1 MLDVAER
8 AGVSKASVSRFIGDD
23 RALLSDAIALRIE
36 QAIDELGY
44 RPNQMARGLKR
55 GRTRLIGMLVAD
67 IRNPYSIAV
76 MHGVETACRQHG
88 YSLVVC
94 NTDRDDEQERQHLA
108 ALRAYNIEGLIVNT
122 LGHHLDQLLELQREM
137 PLVLV
142 DRKVEPLHSDLV
154 GLDNRVAVRM
164 AVEHLEQQGYRDL
177 LLVTEATDGTSS
189 RLERLDSFKAEMT
202 NRPTLTGAVLELD
215 GELEQRLQKFLG
227 KSGPKALFCANG
239 IAALA
244 CTRALKNL
252 GCDLFDDVGLIALDD
267 LDWYPLVGN
276 GITALAQPTEA
287 IGASALSSYG
297 ADLVRQQGQL
307 SFVEVLAAAGAQRIE
322 WREELLTTEQPH
334 ELAQA
339 AADQGLECVFSSPL
353 ELWVAGRSQP
363 NAELAVTLDRAQ
375 AFGARWLK
383 VSLGYFTDTNDLDSL
398 SALLN
403 RHPVKLLVENDQT
416 LHGGRI
422 EPMQR
427 FFNEV
432 ERLAVPVKMTFDI
445 GNWQWQDQSA
455 TTAARLL
462 GRHVDYLH
470 CKAVARRAD
479 GKLVALPPGAA
490 DLHLYYPGRGISA
503 ARQ

>member
-1 MLDVAER
+1 VTSFSAAQRSRVTMLDVAER

-23 RALLSDAIALRIE
+23 RGLLSEAIALRIE
-36 QAIDELGY
+36 HAIDELGY

-94 NTDRDDEQERQHLA
+94 NTDRDDDQERQHLA

-154 GLDNRVAVRM
+154 GLDNPVAVRM

-177 LLVTEATDGTSS
+177 LLVSEATDGTSS
-189 RLERLDSFKAEMT
+189 RLERLDSFKEEIA
-202 NRPTLTGAVLELD
+202 NRPTLTGAVVELD
-215 GELEQRLQKFLG
+215 SKLEQRLQKFLA

-252 GCDLFDDVGLIALDD
+252 GCNLFEDVGLIALDD

-287 IGASALSSYG
+287 IGAKAF
-297 ADLVRQQGQL
+297 DC
-307 SFVEVLAAAGAQRIE
+307 
-322 WREELLTTEQPH
+322 LLKRLRGDTEPT
-334 ELAQA
+334 
-339 AADQGLECVFSSPL
+339 
-353 ELWVAGRSQP
+353 R
-363 NAELAVTLDRAQ
+363 TLDFLPQLIVRGSTQ
-375 AFGARWLK
+375 SLVGAGLPAIT
-383 VSLGYFTDTNDLDSL
+383 VSP
-398 SALLN
+398 A
-403 RHPVKLLVENDQT
+403 KQ
-416 LHGGRI
+416 
-422 EPMQR
+422 
-427 FFNEV
+427 
-432 ERLAVPVKMTFDI
+432 
-445 GNWQWQDQSA
+445 
-455 TTAARLL
+455 
-462 GRHVDYLH
+462 
-470 CKAVARRAD
+470 
-479 GKLVALPPGAA
+479 
-490 DLHLYYPGRGISA
+490 
-503 ARQ
+503 

>member
-1 MLDVAER
+1 MNTFSAAQRSRVTMLDVAER
-8 AGVSKASVSRFIGDD
+8 AGVSKASVSRFIGED

-154 GLDNRVAVRM
+154 GLDNAVAVRM

-177 LLVTEATDGTSS
+177 LLVSEPTDGTSS
-189 RLERLDSFKAEMT
+189 RLERLDSFKAEIGE
-202 NRPTLTGAVLELD
+202 RPLLTGSVLEIDDDLNSH
-215 GELEQRLQKFLG
+215 LHAFL
-227 KSGPKALFCANG
+227 SRDHAGPKALFCANG

-244 CTRALKNL
+244 CTRALKEL
-252 GCDLFDDVGLIALDD
+252 GCKLFEDIGLIALDD
-267 LDWYPLVGN
+267 LDWYPLVGS

-287 IGASALSSYG
+287 IGASAF
-297 ADLVRQQGQL
+297 DC
-307 SFVEVLAAAGAQRIE
+307 
-322 WREELLTTEQPH
+322 LLKRLRGDTAPT
-334 ELAQA
+334 
-339 AADQGLECVFSSPL
+339 
-353 ELWVAGRSQP
+353 R
-363 NAELAVTLDRAQ
+363 TLDFLPQLMIRGSTQSLVGAGLPAMAVSQ
-375 AFGARWLK
+375 A
-383 VSLGYFTDTNDLDSL
+383 T
-398 SALLN
+398 
-403 RHPVKLLVENDQT
+403 Q
-416 LHGGRI
+416 
-422 EPMQR
+422 
-427 FFNEV
+427 
-432 ERLAVPVKMTFDI
+432 
-445 GNWQWQDQSA
+445 
-455 TTAARLL
+455 
-462 GRHVDYLH
+462 
-470 CKAVARRAD
+470 
-479 GKLVALPPGAA
+479 
-490 DLHLYYPGRGISA
+490 
-503 ARQ
+503 